1 MPQVWKKINS
11 RPAANYRI
19 FKIREDIMQS
29 PSGNKQH
36 PFYII
41 EAPDWINVIPLTSDE
56 RVLMV
61 RQYRYG
67 AQKMT
72 LETPAG
78 LVDPTDASPADA
90 ARRELLEE
98 TGYTAKSVI
107 PIGVVDPNPAI
118 QNNRFYI
125 FLALNV
131 RQTDKQ
137 NLDST
142 EDLDVEF
149 HPLDNIPA
157 LIASGEISHAL
168 DVTAFYFFDLY
179 KRSL

>member
-1 MPQVWKKINS
+1 MT
-11 RPAANYRI
+11 RI
-19 FKIREDIMQS
+19 ATPTYMFV
-29 PSGNKQH
+29 
-36 PFYII
+36 Y
-41 EAPDWINVIPLTSDE
+41 VIAIADE

-67 AQKMT
+67 AEKMT

-78 LVDPTDASPADA
+78 MVDPTDASPADA

-98 TGYTAKSVI
+98 TGYTADAII

-118 QNNRFYI
+118 QNNRFHI
-125 FLALNV
+125 FLALNA
-131 RQTDKQ
+131 RRTDEQ
-137 NLDST
+137 NLDPT
-142 EDLDVEF
+142 EDLSIEF

-168 DVTAFYFFDLY
+168 DVTAFYFLDLY
-179 KRSL
+179 RRNL